1 MFART
6 AFSATFLHTRK
17 ANTMSK
23 KSITVGNIKIGGG
36 AAVSVQSMTN
46 TNTADPKKT
55 IAQINALAQAG
66 CQIVRLAVPNSESA
80 RAIYQIKSQT
90 SLPIVADIH
99 FDHRLALLALDAGVD
114 KIRIN
119 PGNIGDSGRVRQV
132 VDSCRAKN
140 VPIRI
145 GVNGGSL
152 EKDILAKHGH
162 PTPQALVESA
172 LGHVEILHR
181 LDFDQIC
188 ISIKSSDVRTTVDA
202 YRLLAQTVD
211 YPLHLGVTETGVPE
225 HGIVKSTVGIGSL
238 LYLGIGDTI
247 RVSLTDDPV
256 REVAV
261 GRSILKSLGLATGG
275 IDIISCPTCGR
286 CKLDIIGLVKQA
298 GQRFSNIDKPLK
310 VAIMGCVVN
319 GPGEAKEADFGI
331 AGGETDAILFEKG
344 QIVGRVDYE
353 NILNALEEKIM
364 NS

>member
-1 MFART
+1 
-6 AFSATFLHTRK
+6 
-17 ANTMSK
+17 MSK

-36 AAVSVQSMTN
+36 APVSVQSMTN
-46 TNTADPKKT
+46 TNTADPEKT
-55 IAQINALAQAG
+55 IAQINALEQAG

-90 SLPIVADIH
+90 NLPIVADIH

-119 PGNIGDSGRVRQV
+119 PGNIGDSDRVRAV

-162 PTPQALVESA
+162 PTPQALVDSA
-172 LGHVEILHR
+172 LEHVEILHG

-188 ISIKSSDVRTTVDA
+188 ISIKSSDVRTTIDA
-202 YRLLAQTVD
+202 YRLLARTVD

-225 HGIVKSTVGIGSL
+225 QGIVKSAVGIGSL
-238 LYLGIGDTI
+238 LYMGIGDTI

-256 REVAV
+256 REVEV
-261 GRSILKSLGLATGG
+261 GRWVLKSLGLTTGG

-286 CKLDIIGLVKQA
+286 CKLDIISLVKQA
-298 GQRFSNIDKPLK
+298 GQRFSGIDKPLK

-344 QIVGRVDYE
+344 QIVGRVEYE

-364 NS
+364 NN